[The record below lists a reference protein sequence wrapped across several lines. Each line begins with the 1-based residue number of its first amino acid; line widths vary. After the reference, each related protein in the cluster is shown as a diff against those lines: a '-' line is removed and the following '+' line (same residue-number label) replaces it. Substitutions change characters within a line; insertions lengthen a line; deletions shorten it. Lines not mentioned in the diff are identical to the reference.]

1 MAHLAPCGLHGGD
14 GGLVD
19 HPVLDSGLFFSVAVW
34 VVVVVVNINLDD
46 RKTGHSKSDS

>member
-14 GGLVD
+14 GGLAD
-19 HPVLDSGLFFSVAVW
+19 HPVLDSGLYFSVAVR
-34 VVVVVVNINLDD
+34 VVVVININLDD